1 MKQPHTICIKT
12 HDNYY
17 KRHLTHFLQ
26 EKDMVISDD
35 ADIADLIIFHSSRFS
50 DAAPAVINKF
60 RLKSNIPI
68 IALSNGYTPKAILL
82 LYDSGID
89 FCGTLPMLEE
99 EIYLRALVF
108 IRRSFTR
115 RDTVSYTIGDVTLSG
130 MRLIF
135 ANGTKI
141 LINQRPYQLIHF
153 LFEGAGAIVYTQDVI
168 AKAYG
173 ISDKGSMDY
182 YYAKKTIDSYFSRIR
197 KYLADTSVEIVTIHR
212 RGWILREKI
221 KSVT

>member
-1 MKQPHTICIKT
+1 MKQPHIICIKT

-115 RDTVSYTIGDVTLSG
+115 RDTVSYTVGNVTLSS
-130 MRLIF
+130 MRLIL
-135 ANGTKI
+135 ADGTKI

-153 LFEGAGAIVYTQDVI
+153 LFEGANAIVYTQDVI

-197 KYLADTSVEIVTIHR
+197 KHLANTSVEIVTIHR